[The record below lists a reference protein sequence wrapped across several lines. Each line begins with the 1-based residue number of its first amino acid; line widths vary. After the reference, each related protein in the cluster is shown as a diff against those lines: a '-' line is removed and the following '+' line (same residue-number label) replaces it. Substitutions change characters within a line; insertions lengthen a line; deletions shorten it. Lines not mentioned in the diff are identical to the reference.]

1 MKISNQDLQA
11 FYTLLTPRIE
21 ADISSWYGIDAR
33 LVGEPTFH
41 PRPWSY
47 FFRYRVQTNDS
58 KEQAIL
64 AKIRHIENM
73 NIAAAMQDKN
83 MREEMQEEFDSLVK
97 IRDIFTQ
104 IEDAARFDTIRH
116 LALYE
121 DLNILIMEEAD
132 IITLKSRFQKPA
144 MWMEGKARKI
154 FETHLELT
162 GQWLRIFHD
171 QIGQTSEGR
180 LFSDELYQKV
190 QTYLRRI
197 ETTSGK
203 DIHLLKS
210 LLKKLYQ
217 QNRNKTAPYRISH
230 DNFSLANVFVTGDE
244 KICSFDPHNKPGALY
259 IDIAKLIIDME
270 TCLIQLSTY
279 GMSVP
284 PSRLESFNTAFLRGY
299 FQNQP
304 MNTEALNLYHLILLV
319 EKWFE
324 NEERLNEVTGIRKL
338 AYTLGTIPMRNY
350 LQRLINRQM
359 RKLEG

>member
-1 MKISNQDLQA
+1 MQISNQDLQA
-11 FYTLLTPRIE
+11 FYRLLTPRIE
-21 ADISSWYGIDAR
+21 ADIPSWYGANAR

-41 PRPWSY
+41 PRPWSF
-47 FFRYRVQTNDS
+47 FFRYRVQVGAS
-58 KEQAIL
+58 KEQAVL

-73 NIAAAMQDKN
+73 SIAAAMQDTN
-83 MREEMQEEFDSLVK
+83 MREEMQEEFYSLVK

-104 IEDAARFDTIRH
+104 IEDTARFDTIRH

-132 IITLKSRFQKPA
+132 IHTLKSRFQKPA
-144 MWMEGKARKI
+144 MWIEGKARKV

-171 QIGQTSEGR
+171 QIGMASEGP
-180 LFSDELYQKV
+180 LFSDNLYQKV
-190 QTYLRRI
+190 QTYLVQI

-210 LLKKLYQ
+210 LFDRLYQ
-217 QNRNKTAPYRISH
+217 QYRDKTTPYRITH

-244 KICSFDPHNKPGALY
+244 KICSFDPHNKPGSLY

-284 PSRLESFNTAFLRGY
+284 LSRLENFNAAFLHGY
-299 FQNQP
+299 FQNQSVD
-304 MNTEALNLYHLILLV
+304 TDALNLYHLILLV

-324 NEERLNEVTGIRKL
+324 NEERHKEVDGIRKL
-338 AYTLGTIPMRNY
+338 AYTLGTIPMRSY

-359 RKLEG
+359 QKFAG